1 MRFIHNGSKSN
12 KFIQIENQS
21 FEKNMM
27 IQKKR
32 YISLFLMILFSF
44 VLLAQDTK
52 QDRREQ
58 KRKMREADKRRQEQK
73 DGNVK
78 LDGNTKKIARF
89 ALSDEEKSL
98 KNKAKSGVPLS
109 KIEKRKLNRVYWK
122 EEKWKRTIEKE
133 KHKKMLRMQ
142 SPEARERIKE
152 REKQRK
158 KERRQRKRKAKKRG
172 Y

>member
-1 MRFIHNGSKSN
+1 
-12 KFIQIENQS
+12 
-21 FEKNMM
+21 MM
-27 IQKKR
+27 ILKKR
-32 YISLFLMILFSF
+32 YISLLFIFLLPIIM
-44 VLLAQDTK
+44 LAQETK

-73 DGNVK
+73 DGSVK

-89 ALSDEEKSL
+89 ALSDEEKNL

-109 KIEKRKLNRVYWK
+109 GVEKRKLNRVYWK

-142 SPEARERIKE
+142 SPEARKRMKE
-152 REKQRK
+152 REKKRK
-158 KERRQRKRKAKKRG
+158 KERKNRQRKARKRG